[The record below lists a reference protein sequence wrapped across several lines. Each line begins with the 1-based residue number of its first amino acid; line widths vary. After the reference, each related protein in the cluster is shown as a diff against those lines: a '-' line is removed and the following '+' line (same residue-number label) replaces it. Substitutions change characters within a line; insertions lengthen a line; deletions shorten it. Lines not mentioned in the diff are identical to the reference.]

1 MSFPPGG
8 SFSKSSKKILVALIA
23 SCEKEKQ
30 KGKMDYRGYA
40 AERPSIL
47 YHEYVKF
54 ILNVVKYLS
63 ISDWPSLTSLM
74 LSAKKTKQINQFFA
88 PSDIKS
94 ERNRLE
100 KTD

>member
-23 SCEKEKQ
+23 SCEKEEKK
-30 KGKMDYRGYA
+30 KGKMDYRRYA

-47 YHEYVKF
+47 YHEYIKF

-63 ISDWPSLTSLM
+63 ISDWLSLTSLM
-74 LSAKKTKQINQFFA
+74 LSAKRTKQINPFLSL
-88 PSDIKS
+88 PI
-94 ERNRLE
+94 
-100 KTD
+100 